1 MSGPGR
7 NQPCPCG
14 SGRKVKRLC
23 VKQRGPSDTQLE
35 RVYLAQHARWAA
47 AEIAD
52 LPTRSLAELWRGL
65 AELPDVDLSLVV
77 PLPTLITP
85 EFEQLLQAA
94 RDDDPDDADEVI
106 DSLVDTIDTPHQRAA
121 LARAVINLRD
131 SGKLTARQAAAAI
144 IDLES
149 RSQTLLRASLINAS
163 KPTPLVK
170 ADPSG
175 ESDPGRAPRKQPVAN
190 VGSYRTR
197 RQPRRSLTQMLAFE
211 ALRRPALGW
220 SPAGARSGRAPGRVL
235 LAE

>member
-1 MSGPGR
+1 MPGPGR

-14 SGRKVKRLC
+14 SGRKVKHLC

-35 RVYLAQHARWAA
+35 RAYLAQHARWAA

-65 AELPDVDLSLVV
+65 TELPDVDLSLVV
-77 PLPTLITP
+77 PPPTLITP
-85 EFEQLLQAA
+85 EFEQLLQTA

-121 LARAVINLRD
+121 LARAVINLGD
-131 SGKLTARQAAAAI
+131 SGKLTARQAAAVI

-163 KPTPLVK
+163 KPTHSSKPTHPAK
-170 ADPSG
+170 PTPPRHHASNPSQTSAATG
-175 ESDPGRAPRKQPVAN
+175 LGGNRA
-190 VGSYRTR
+190 
-197 RQPRRSLTQMLAFE
+197 
-211 ALRRPALGW
+211 
-220 SPAGARSGRAPGRVL
+220 AR
-235 LAE
+235 